1 MAKYD
6 QIMKIL
12 AILGGIIALI
22 DALLSFFGSSF
33 SSGYWGHQFSIP
45 FAIIAIILAILVI
58 LSVVQP
64 GKPLPFTGIV
74 LLIMGI
80 LIIIFGSWIGGVL
93 VIIAGILG
101 FLN

>member
-6 QIMKIL
+6 QIMKLL
-12 AILGGIIALI
+12 AIIGGIIALI
-22 DALLSFFGSSF
+22 DALLSFFGLSF
-33 SSGYWGHQFSIP
+33 SSGYWGYSIVWP
-45 FAIIAIILAILVI
+45 IIAIILAILVI

-93 VIIAGILG
+93 VLIAGILG